1 MTEVAARPHLLREP
15 PFRSFFV
22 GDAVSQVGD
31 RISELAFP
39 LIAVLVLH
47 ASAAE
52 VSVLTALVW
61 LPNLVS
67 PFLGAWIDRQQHK
80 KRLLV
85 VADLLR
91 AALLLYAVALLTG
104 AASVLFNTTYPAFF
118 VLLVRRP
125 DYLAANSLLS
135 GSRSVSFI
143 AGPALGGALVSLVT
157 APVALVVDALSF
169 VWSAVFVGRVR
180 LHRRPEPPAQAAPTT
195 SLLHEAREGLA
206 YTLGDPVLRAKLGC
220 VSTVNFFTFVFA
232 ALLVLFA
239 SRELGLS
246 SGLIGLALGIGAVG
260 GLVGAVTAGPLSRR
274 IGVGPSI
281 VVGAIV
287 FPAAIALSAVADGPV
302 WLRAGLLGLSELVS
316 GIGVMYLDVN
326 SNALTA
332 TVVPDGLR
340 SRVSGAYAAVN
351 YGMRPLGALTGG
363 ALGTWLGIRPTLW
376 VAAVGGT
383 LGVLWLLPSPIPRIR
398 TLEGLSPEPVPD
410 RS

>member
-1 MTEVAARPHLLREP
+1 M
-15 PFRSFFV
+15 
-22 GDAVSQVGD
+22 
-31 RISELAFP
+31 
-39 LIAVLVLH
+39 
-47 ASAAE
+47 
-52 VSVLTALVW
+52 
-61 LPNLVS
+61 
-67 PFLGAWIDRQQHK
+67 
-80 KRLLV
+80 
-85 VADLLR
+85 
-91 AALLLYAVALLTG
+91 
-104 AASVLFNTTYPAFF
+104 
-118 VLLVRRP
+118 
-125 DYLAANSLLS
+125 
-135 GSRSVSFI
+135 
-143 AGPALGGALVSLVT
+143 
-157 APVALVVDALSF
+157 
-169 VWSAVFVGRVR
+169 
-180 LHRRPEPPAQAAPTT
+180 
-195 SLLHEAREGLA
+195 
-206 YTLGDPVLRAKLGC
+206 
-220 VSTVNFFTFVFA
+220 FA

-260 GLVGAVTAGPLSRR
+260 GLVGAVAAGPLSRG

-287 FPAAIALSAVADGPV
+287 FPAAIALTAVADGPV

-398 TLEGLSPEPVPD
+398 TLDGLSPEPVRTGRRLGGMSDPSDPVPSLFEWAGGQRRHASADRRLLRPGGGRRPARAVLPGRRVRGAPRPRRRVVVEVLGGPD
-410 RS
+410 DYTGEHGGYETMLAHHRGLAITPSSDAGSRRR